1 MFFQSK
7 LTYRK
12 DFIYMQKS
20 MILGVVDL
28 VCYVIVQ
35 YEGATNEGGRG
46 ASIWESF
53 TQRYPGNTSLFLC
66 RDMCI
71 IVI

>member
-1 MFFQSK
+1 
-7 LTYRK
+7 
-12 DFIYMQKS
+12 

-46 ASIWESF
+46 ASIWDSF
-53 TQRYPGNTSLFLC
+53 TQSYPGNTSLALSFCVEICISWLY
-66 RDMCI
+66 DMSSLFM
-71 IVI
+71 

>member
-1 MFFQSK
+1 
-7 LTYRK
+7 
-12 DFIYMQKS
+12 
-20 MILGVVDL
+20 MILTVVDL

-46 ASIWESF
+46 ASIWDSF